1 LWQNYESSPELEEL
15 GRVTKDGLTD
25 WRDAILKFQLKF
37 EKSYGTSLQAG
48 GSGKWIRDAA
58 KKVQWLKEKDDIVEL
73 RRKIQSA
80 SGMIILLVLAA
91 MGYVALISFSQIL
104 VLTFFYLQKVQ

>member
-1 LWQNYESSPELEEL
+1 LWQNYESSPELDEL

-73 RRKIQSA
+73 RRNIQSA
-80 SGMIILLVLAA
+80 SDTIILLVLAA
-91 MGYVALISFSQIL
+91 MGFVAFLFILISL
-104 VLTFFYLQKVQ
+104 VK